1 MLEEL
6 WTKVHNIVQEVM
18 TKNTPK
24 KRKCK
29 KVVVCGGLPNS
40 QKIREAKDKEERE
53 RHNQLNAEFQRIA
66 RRDKITFLSEQWKDR
81 GKQ

>member
-1 MLEEL
+1 
-6 WTKVHNIVQEVM
+6 M

-29 KVVVCGGLPNS
+29 KVVVRGGLPNS
-40 QKIREAKDKEERE
+40 QKRREAKDKEERE

>member
-1 MLEEL
+1 MPEDL
-6 WTKVHNIVQEVM
+6 WTEVHNIVQEVM

-24 KRKCK
+24 KKKCK
-29 KVVVCGGLPNS
+29 KVVVCGDLTNS
-40 QKIREAKDKEERE
+40 QKRGEAKDKEERE
-53 RHNQLNAEFQRIA
+53 RNNQLNAEFHRIA